1 MSSESAIEIKDLRL
15 VQTIA
20 ERGGVTAAARAL
32 HLSQSAVSHH
42 LARLQERLG
51 VELFRRAGRKLEITG
66 AGQKLVALSREL
78 EHKLAEAERELRGRQ
93 APRPLRI
100 STQCYT
106 AYHWLPGLLD
116 HVGKTH
122 PRISV
127 SIQLNATLDPLQH
140 LRDGMLDLAICHSAL
155 QLKSHWVC
163 RTLFEDRFVVIT
175 AASHPFAKRKR
186 LRTKDLEAETLF
198 TYDMTTPALR
208 EEGRALFRGTR
219 GPARIE
225 TVPLTEATVQLVRS
239 GRGVS
244 ILSTWAAQPYA
255 DAGDV
260 VAIPLS
266 GPHTTRKWSGI
277 YDGRSPHREGIE
289 AVIDGLRAQALGSL
303 VTPFARA

>member
-1 MSSESAIEIKDLRL
+1 MSTEPSAIEIKDLRL
-15 VQTIA
+15 LQAIA
-20 ERGGVTAAARAL
+20 DRGGVTAAARAL
-32 HLSQSAVSHH
+32 HLTQSAVSHH
-42 LARLQERLG
+42 LARVQERLG
-51 VELFRRAGRKLEITG
+51 VELFRRAGRKLEITD
-66 AGQKLVALSREL
+66 AGRKLVALSREL
-78 EHKLAEAERELRGRQ
+78 DHKLAQAERELRGRE

-140 LRDGMLDLAICHSAL
+140 LREGTLDLAICHGAL
-155 QLKSHWVC
+155 QLKPHWIG
-163 RTLFEDRFVVIT
+163 RLLFVDRFVVIT
-175 AASHPFAKRKR
+175 APSHPFAGRKR
-186 LRTKDLEAETLF
+186 LRTKDLESETLF
-198 TYDMTTPALR
+198 TYDLTPTLR

-219 GPARIE
+219 GPKRIE

-260 VAIPLS
+260 VAIPLA
-266 GPHTTRKWSGI
+266 GPHTTRKWTAV
-277 YDGRSPHREGIE
+277 YDGRSPLREGID
-289 AVIDGLRAQALGSL
+289 AVIDGMRAQALGTLDS
-303 VTPFARA
+303 